1 MVGNEALRLSDI
13 VDQLSEL
20 SVCVVECFPRGVNVI

>member
-1 MVGNEALRLSDI
+1 MVGNEALRLSDM

-20 SVCVVECFPRGVNVI
+20 GVCAVEYFQREVNVI